1 MRNIFIAG
9 SENTIAG
16 ILGGK
21 YKKKLPINNANQIF
35 KTSYWLCVPRE
46 IWGHT
51 SNICSFN
58 LEW

>member
-35 KTSYWLCVPRE
+35 KISTDSVFPEKSEGIQVIYVLL
-46 IWGHT
+46 T
-51 SNICSFN
+51 
-58 LEW
+58 